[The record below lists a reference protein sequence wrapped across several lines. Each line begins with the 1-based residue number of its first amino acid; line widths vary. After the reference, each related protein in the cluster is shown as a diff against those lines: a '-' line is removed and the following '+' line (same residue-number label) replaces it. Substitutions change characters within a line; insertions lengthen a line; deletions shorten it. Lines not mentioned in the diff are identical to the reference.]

1 MGIAYNTSIV
11 RDGLV
16 FYVDAANPK
25 SYPGSGTTWFDLS
38 GKGYNATLFNSP
50 VFSNKSL
57 QFRAASST
65 YATATFNEN
74 VLKQAN
80 ENGEWSIEAFF
91 KQISPSSTS
100 ECMVA
105 GRSGC
110 HGGIYI
116 YNDNTLKHAIKTT
129 EVSCWTGAINT
140 TVVTMVD
147 NEYYHS
153 TMVYKNGTVYHYVN
167 GQQVGSTVFDKNT
180 YNISNY
186 SDTFFIGGIS
196 GRFPNIDLIS
206 VKCFNRA
213 LNSNEVVKNFE
224 AVKGRM

>member
-25 SYPGSGTTWFDLS
+25 SYPGSGATWFDLS
-38 GKGYNATLFNSP
+38 GKGYNVTLFNSP

-65 YATATFNEN
+65 YGIATFNEN

-80 ENGEWSIEAFF
+80 EDGEWSIEAFF
-91 KQISPSSTS
+91 KQISPSSTN

-105 GRSGC
+105 GRAGC

-129 EVSCWTGAINT
+129 DCWTGGVNT
-140 TVVTMVD
+140 TVVTMV
-147 NEYYHS
+147 NGEYYHT
-153 TMVYKNGTVYHYVN
+153 TMVYKNGIIYHYVN
-167 GQQVGSTVFDKNT
+167 GQQIGSTVFDKTT
-180 YNISNY
+180 YNMADY
-186 SDTFFIGGIS
+186 SDIFFIGGIPP
-196 GRFPNIDLIS
+196 GWFPNIDLIF

-213 LNSNEVVKNFE
+213 LNSKEVVKNFE
-224 AVKGRM
+224 AVRGRI